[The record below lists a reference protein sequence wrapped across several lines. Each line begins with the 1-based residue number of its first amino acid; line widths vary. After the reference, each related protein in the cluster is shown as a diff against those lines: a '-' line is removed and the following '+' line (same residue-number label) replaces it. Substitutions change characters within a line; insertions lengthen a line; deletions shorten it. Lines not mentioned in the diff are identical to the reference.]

1 MFQEG
6 LKTSSVV
13 HSSRSLLLAK
23 RRMRLVCGNWK
34 VVLRYHTTSR
44 VKSMRN
50 ILLVWQPP
58 AAHTLSGRLGASQVK
73 SMQLEATLYS
83 EQFYAQNIL
92 LVCWEQLIFLKLFY
106 LHHQIILKR
115 KSFKYIQV
123 RSLYWS
129 LCYDLN
135 FHPWD

>member
-1 MFQEG
+1 MRTHF
-6 LKTSSVV
+6 
-13 HSSRSLLLAK
+13 SLAAG
-23 RRMRLVCGNWK
+23 R
-34 VVLRYHTTSR
+34 
-44 VKSMRN
+44 
-50 ILLVWQPP
+50 
-58 AAHTLSGRLGASQVK
+58 AHTFDGTWCKSSQVK
-73 SMQLEATLYS
+73 SMQLGEGTLYS

-106 LHHQIILKR
+106 HHHQIILKR
-115 KSFKYIQV
+115 KPFKYIQV